1 MRKLFIPLL
10 LCSALEANE
19 KNGFFI
25 EAGFETGLL
34 EGTQTQEKN
43 YTTTQ
48 TTTKTTT
55 NNYNYLPLNSILQRA
70 TNLFKDADIS
80 KLSFSS
86 LSPVR
91 ASLDLSGHLT
101 IENFLPYNLNNVK
114 LSFTDAQGNVID
126 LGVIETLPKQSK
138 IVLSYQQFNETK
150 QVFDNIMEEQKKY
163 YEKEAERRK
172 NKTTS
177 SVSETN
183 REPSFTFPTF
193 EVLSTP
199 HSDPNTQRVFEAL
212 SKINT
217 NLVMKYSDTNNF
229 ESAKDKTEKFTAKT
243 AEEFTNLMLNMIA
256 VLDSQSWGDAILNA
270 PFEFTDNKQSGE
282 CTNKGDSNDNCVYP
296 QKNGL
301 VKSNVDKKYVLDKQ
315 SIVNNFRGKTDLDVS
330 LLNGAGVD
338 GLGSNTTPTNNDDGK
353 NYGQL
358 AVVASALNPQKLFGT
373 DYKTINLA
381 DLRAIL
387 HEFSHTKGYTHNGN
401 MTYQRVPV
409 VGSNGQQE
417 KKDDGAL
424 KDSDGLPYNVCS
436 LYGGQGQPSFPSNYP
451 NSIYHNCADVPAG
464 FLGVTAAVWQQLIN
478 QNALPINFANLNSQT
493 NYNLN
498 ATLNTQDMANS
509 VIGTIQKTL
518 TATSTTTTTSYHHS
532 KSLQR
537 FRSPLLGIN
546 VKIGYQNYFNDF
558 IGLAYYGIIKYNYAK
573 AANQKVQQLSYGGG
587 IDLLLDFITTY
598 SNKNSPTGIQTR
610 RNFSSSFGIFGGLRG
625 LYNSYYALNKVK
637 GSGNL
642 DAATGLNYRY
652 KHSKYSVGI
661 SIPLIQR
668 KASVISS
675 GSDYTNSFVFNEGA
689 SHFKVF
695 FNYGWVF

>member
-1 MRKLFIPLL
+1 MRKLFTSFLL
-10 LCSALEANE
+10 FSALEANE

-34 EGTQTQEKN
+34 EGTQTQEKRH
-43 YTTTQ
+43 
-48 TTTKTTT
+48 TTTKNTYAT
-55 NNYNYLPLNSILQRA
+55 YNYLPTDAVLKRA
-70 TNLFKDADIS
+70 ANLFTNAEAIS
-80 KLSFSS
+80 KLKFSS

-91 ASLDLSGHLT
+91 VLYMYNGQLT
-101 IENFLPYNLNNVK
+101 IENFLPYNLSNVK

-126 LGVIETLPKQSK
+126 LGVIETIPKHSK
-138 IVLSYQQFNETK
+138 IVLPGEA
-150 QVFDNIMEEQKKY
+150 FDSLKVDPYTLFLPKI
-163 YEKEAERRK
+163 EA
-172 NKTTS
+172 TS
-177 SVSETN
+177 TSVS
-183 REPSFTFPTF
+183 
-193 EVLSTP
+193 
-199 HSDPNTQRVFEAL
+199 DANTQRVFETL
-212 SKINT
+212 NKIKT
-217 NLVMKYSDTNNF
+217 DLVVNYRNENKF
-229 ESAKDKTEKFTAKT
+229 KDHENHWEAFTPQT

-270 PFEFTDNKQSGE
+270 PFEFT
-282 CTNKGDSNDNCVYP
+282 NKGGEECDTSKENECVNP
-296 QKNGL
+296 GTNGR
-301 VKSNVDKKYVLDKQ
+301 VNSNVDKKYVLDKQ

-330 LLNGAGVD
+330 LLNGAGVV

-358 AVVASALNPQKLFGT
+358 AVVASALDPKKLFGNNL
-373 DYKTINLA
+373 KTINLE

-387 HEFSHTKGYTHNGN
+387 HEFSHTKGYGHNGN
-401 MTYQRVPV
+401 MTYQRVPT
-409 VGSNGQQE
+409 GQNENG
-417 KKDDGAL
+417 KP

-478 QNALPINFANLNSQT
+478 QNALPINFANLGSQT

-498 ATLNTQDMANS
+498 ASLNTQDMANS
-509 VIGTIQKTL
+509 MLSTIQKTFV
-518 TATSTTTTTSYHHS
+518 TSSVTNHYSS
-532 KSLQR
+532 SASQS
-537 FRSPLLGIN
+537 FRSPILGVN
-546 VKIGYQNYFNDF
+546 AKIGYQNYFNDF
-558 IGLAYYGIIKYNYAK
+558 IGLAYYGIVKYNYSK

-598 SNKNSPTGIQTR
+598 SNKNNPTDIQTR

-625 LYNSYYALNKVK
+625 LYNSYYVLNKVK

-642 DAATGLNYRY
+642 DVATGLNYRY

-668 KASVISS
+668 KASVVSS
-675 GSDYTNSFVFNEGA
+675 NGDYTDSFVFNEGA

>member
-10 LCSALEANE
+10 LFSALEANE

-34 EGTQTQEKN
+34 EGAQTQEKRH
-43 YTTTQ
+43 
-48 TTTKTTT
+48 TTTKNTYAT
-55 NNYNYLPLNSILQRA
+55 YNYLPTDAVLKRA
-70 TNLFKDADIS
+70 ANLFTNAEAIS
-80 KLSFSS
+80 KLKFSS

-91 ASLDLSGHLT
+91 VLYMYNGQLT

-126 LGVIETLPKQSK
+126 LGVIETIPKHSK
-138 IVLSYQQFNETK
+138 IVLPGEA
-150 QVFDNIMEEQKKY
+150 FDSL
-163 YEKEAERRK
+163 KEAFDKIGPYTFFLPKFEA
-172 NKTTS
+172 TS
-177 SVSETN
+177 TSI
-183 REPSFTFPTF
+183 
-193 EVLSTP
+193 
-199 HSDPNTQRVFEAL
+199 SDANTQRVFETL
-212 SKINT
+212 NKIKT
-217 NLVMKYSDTNNF
+217 NLVVNYRNENKF
-229 ESAKDKTEKFTAKT
+229 EGHQNHWEAFTPQT

-270 PFEFTDNKQSGE
+270 PFEFTNSPTDCDNDPSK
-282 CTNKGDSNDNCVYP
+282 CVNP
-296 QKNGL
+296 GTNGL
-301 VKSNVDKKYVLDKQ
+301 VNSQNKSYVLNKQ
-315 SIVNNFRGKTDLDVS
+315 DIVNKFRNKADLDVIVLKDS
-330 LLNGAGVD
+330 GVV
-338 GLGSNTTPTNNDDGK
+338 GLGSDITPSNNDDGK
-353 NYGQL
+353 HYGQL
-358 AVVASALNPQKLFGT
+358 GVVASALDPKKLFGN
-373 DYKTINLA
+373 DLKTINLE
-381 DLRAIL
+381 DLRTIL

-409 VGSNGQQE
+409 TKDGQVEKDSNG
-417 KKDDGAL
+417 KP

-436 LYGGQGQPSFPSNYP
+436 RFNGSGQPAFPSNYP

-478 QNALPINFANLNSQT
+478 QNALPINYANLGSQT

-498 ATLNTQDMANS
+498 ASLNTQDLANS
-509 VIGTIQKTL
+509 MLSTIQKTFV
-518 TATSTTTTTSYHHS
+518 TSSVTNHYSS
-532 KSLQR
+532 SASQS
-537 FRSPLLGIN
+537 FRSPILGVN
-546 VKIGYQNYFNDF
+546 AKIGYQNYFNDF

-573 AANQKVQQLSYGGG
+573 AINQKVQQLSYGGG

-598 SNKNSPTGIQTR
+598 SNKNSPTGVQTK

-625 LYNSYYALNKVK
+625 LYNSYYVLNKVK

-642 DAATGLNYRY
+642 DVATGLNYRY

-668 KASVISS
+668 KASVVSS
-675 GSDYTNSFVFNEGA
+675 GGDYTNSFVFNEGA

>member
-34 EGTQTQEKN
+34 EGAQTQEKRH
-43 YTTTQ
+43 
-48 TTTKTTT
+48 TTTKNTYAT
-55 NNYNYLPLNSILQRA
+55 YNYLPTDAVLKRA
-70 TNLFKDADIS
+70 ANLFTDAKSIS
-80 KLSFSS
+80 QLNFSS
-86 LSPVR
+86 LSPVKV
-91 ASLDLSGHLT
+91 LYIGGKLT
-101 IENFLPYNLNNVK
+101 IENFLPYNLSNVK

-126 LGVIETLPKQSK
+126 LGVIETIPKHSK
-138 IVLSYQQFNETK
+138 IVLPGEA
-150 QVFDNIMEEQKKY
+150 FDSL
-163 YEKEAERRK
+163 KEAFDKIDPYTFFFPKFEA
-172 NKTTS
+172 TS
-177 SVSETN
+177 TSVS
-183 REPSFTFPTF
+183 
-193 EVLSTP
+193 
-199 HSDPNTQRVFEAL
+199 DANTQRVFETL
-212 SKINT
+212 NKIKT
-217 NLVMKYSDTNNF
+217 NLIMKYSNENPSNFNTCPYNNNGNT
-229 ESAKDKTEKFTAKT
+229 KNDCWQPFTPQT

-270 PFEFTDNKQSGE
+270 PFDFTNSSTDCDNDPSKCVNPGINGRVDSKVDQQYVLNKQG
-282 CTNKGDSNDNCVYP
+282 
-296 QKNGL
+296 
-301 VKSNVDKKYVLDKQ
+301 
-315 SIVNNFRGKTDLDVS
+315 IVNNFRKKIEID
-330 LLNGAGVD
+330 
-338 GLGSNTTPTNNDDGK
+338 
-353 NYGQL
+353 
-358 AVVASALNPQKLFGT
+358 AVVLKNSGVVGLANGYGNDGEYGTLGVEAYALDPTKLFGNNL
-373 DYKTINLA
+373 KTINLA
-381 DLRAIL
+381 DLRTIL
-387 HEFSHTKGYTHNGN
+387 HEFSHTKGYGHNGN
-401 MTYQRVPV
+401 MTYQRVPT
-409 VGSNGQQE
+409 GQNENG
-417 KKDDGAL
+417 KP

-436 LYGGQGQPSFPSNYP
+436 LYGGQGQSAFPSNYP

-498 ATLNTQDMANS
+498 ASLNTQDLANS
-509 VIGTIQKTL
+509 MLSTIQKTFV
-518 TATSTTTTTSYHHS
+518 TSSVTNHYFSS
-532 KSLQR
+532 ASQN
-537 FRSPLLGIN
+537 FRSPILGVN
-546 VKIGYQNYFNDF
+546 AKIGYQNYFNDF

-598 SNKNSPTGIQTR
+598 SNKNSPIDIQTR

-642 DAATGLNYRY
+642 DVATGLNYRY

-668 KASVISS
+668 KASIVSS
-675 GSDYTNSFVFNEGA
+675 NGDYTNSFVFNEGA

>member
-10 LCSALEANE
+10 LFSALEANE

-34 EGTQTQEKN
+34 EGAQTQEKRH
-43 YTTTQ
+43 
-48 TTTKTTT
+48 TTTKNTYAT
-55 NNYNYLPLNSILQRA
+55 YNYLPTDSVLKRA
-70 TNLFKDADIS
+70 ANLFTDAKSIS
-80 KLSFSS
+80 QLNFSS
-86 LSPVR
+86 LSPVKV
-91 ASLDLSGHLT
+91 LYIGGKLT
-101 IENFLPYNLNNVK
+101 IENFLPYNLSNVK

-126 LGVIETLPKQSK
+126 LGVIETIPKHSK
-138 IVLSYQQFNETK
+138 IVLPGEA
-150 QVFDNIMEEQKKY
+150 FDSL
-163 YEKEAERRK
+163 KEAFDKIGPYTFFLPKFEA
-172 NKTTS
+172 TS
-177 SVSETN
+177 TSI
-183 REPSFTFPTF
+183 
-193 EVLSTP
+193 
-199 HSDPNTQRVFEAL
+199 SDANTQRVFETL
-212 SKINT
+212 NNIKT
-217 NLVMKYSDTNNF
+217 NLIMKYSNENPSNFNTCPYNNNGNT
-229 ESAKDKTEKFTAKT
+229 KNDCWQNFTPQT

-270 PFEFTDNKQSGE
+270 PFEFTNSSTDCDNDPSKCVNPGVNGRVDSKVDQQYILNKQG
-282 CTNKGDSNDNCVYP
+282 
-296 QKNGL
+296 
-301 VKSNVDKKYVLDKQ
+301 
-315 SIVNNFRGKTDLDVS
+315 IINNFRKKIEID
-330 LLNGAGVD
+330 
-338 GLGSNTTPTNNDDGK
+338 
-353 NYGQL
+353 
-358 AVVASALNPQKLFGT
+358 AVVLKNSGVVGLANGYGNDGEYGTLGVEAYALEPQKLFGN
-373 DYKTINLA
+373 DLKTINLA
-381 DLRAIL
+381 DLRTIL

-401 MTYQRVPV
+401 MTYQRVPT
-409 VGSNGQQE
+409 GQNENG
-417 KKDDGAL
+417 KP

-478 QNALPINFANLNSQT
+478 QNALPINFANLGSQT

-498 ATLNTQDMANS
+498 ASLNMQDLANS
-509 VIGTIQKTL
+509 MLSTIQKTFV
-518 TATSTTTTTSYHHS
+518 TSSVTNHYFSS
-532 KSLQR
+532 ASQN
-537 FRSPLLGIN
+537 FRSPILGVN
-546 VKIGYQNYFNDF
+546 AKIGYQNYFNDF

-573 AANQKVQQLSYGGG
+573 ASNEKVQQLSYGGG

-598 SNKNSPTGIQTR
+598 SNKNNPIDIQTK

-642 DAATGLNYRY
+642 DVATGLNYRY

-668 KASVISS
+668 KASIVSS
-675 GSDYTNSFVFNEGA
+675 NGDYTNSLVFNEGA

>member
-34 EGTQTQEKN
+34 EGAQTQEKRH
-43 YTTTQ
+43 
-48 TTTKTTT
+48 TTTKNTYAT
-55 NNYNYLPLNSILQRA
+55 YNYLPTDAVLKRA
-70 TNLFKDADIS
+70 ANLFTDAKSIS
-80 KLSFSS
+80 QLNFSS
-86 LSPVR
+86 LSPVKV
-91 ASLDLSGHLT
+91 LYIGGKLT
-101 IENFLPYNLNNVK
+101 IENFLPYNLSNVK
-114 LSFTDAQGNVID
+114 LSFTDAQGNIID
-126 LGVIETLPKQSK
+126 LGVIETIPKHSK
-138 IVLSYQQFNETK
+138 IVLPGEA
-150 QVFDNIMEEQKKY
+150 FDSL
-163 YEKEAERRK
+163 KEAFDKIDPYTFFFPKFEA
-172 NKTTS
+172 TS
-177 SVSETN
+177 TSVS
-183 REPSFTFPTF
+183 
-193 EVLSTP
+193 
-199 HSDPNTQRVFEAL
+199 DANTQRVFETL
-212 SKINT
+212 NKIKT
-217 NLVMKYSDTNNF
+217 NLIMKYSNENPSNFNTCPYNNNGNT
-229 ESAKDKTEKFTAKT
+229 KNDCWQPFTPQT

-270 PFEFTDNKQSGE
+270 PFDFTNSSTDCDNDPSKCVNPGINGRVDSKVDQQYVLNKQG
-282 CTNKGDSNDNCVYP
+282 
-296 QKNGL
+296 
-301 VKSNVDKKYVLDKQ
+301 
-315 SIVNNFRGKTDLDVS
+315 IVNNFRKKIEID
-330 LLNGAGVD
+330 
-338 GLGSNTTPTNNDDGK
+338 
-353 NYGQL
+353 
-358 AVVASALNPQKLFGT
+358 AVVLKNSGVVGLANGYGNDGEYGTLGVEAYALDPTKLFSNNL
-373 DYKTINLA
+373 KTINLQ
-381 DLRAIL
+381 DLRTIL

-401 MTYQRVPV
+401 MTYQRVPT
-409 VGSNGQQE
+409 GQNENG
-417 KKDDGAL
+417 KP

-436 LYGGQGQPSFPSNYP
+436 LYGGQGQSAFPSNYP

-478 QNALPINFANLNSQT
+478 QNALPINFANLGSQT

-498 ATLNTQDMANS
+498 ASLNTQDLANS
-509 VIGTIQKTL
+509 MLSTIQKTFV
-518 TATSTTTTTSYHHS
+518 TSSVTNHYFSS
-532 KSLQR
+532 ASQN
-537 FRSPLLGIN
+537 FRSPILGVN
-546 VKIGYQNYFNDF
+546 AKIGYQNYFNDF

-598 SNKNSPTGIQTR
+598 SNKNSPIDIQTR

-642 DAATGLNYRY
+642 DVATGLNYRY

-668 KASVISS
+668 KASIVSS
-675 GSDYTNSFVFNEGA
+675 NGDYTNSFVFNEGA

>member
-10 LCSALEANE
+10 LFSALEANE

-34 EGTQTQEKN
+34 EGTQTQEKRH
-43 YTTTQ
+43 
-48 TTTKTTT
+48 TTTKNTYAT
-55 NNYNYLPLNSILQRA
+55 YNYLPTDTILKRA

-177 SVSETN
+177 SVSETK

-199 HSDPNTQRVFEAL
+199 HSDPNTQRVFETL

-270 PFEFTDNKQSGE
+270 PFEFT
-282 CTNKGDSNDNCVYP
+282 NKGGEECDTSKENECVNP
-296 QKNGL
+296 GTNGL

-358 AVVASALNPQKLFGT
+358 AVVASALNPQKLFGNNL
-373 DYKTINLA
+373 KTINLE

-387 HEFSHTKGYTHNGN
+387 HEFSHTKGYGHNGN
-401 MTYQRVPV
+401 MTYQRVPT
-409 VGSNGQQE
+409 GQNENG
-417 KKDDGAL
+417 KP

-436 LYGGQGQPSFPSNYP
+436 LYGGSNQPAFPSNYP

-478 QNALPINFANLNSQT
+478 QNALPINFANLGSQT

-498 ATLNTQDMANS
+498 ASLNTQDLANS
-509 VIGTIQKTL
+509 MLSTIQKTFV
-518 TATSTTTTTSYHHS
+518 TSSVTNHYFSS
-532 KSLQR
+532 ASQS
-537 FRSPLLGIN
+537 FRSPILGVN
-546 VKIGYQNYFNDF
+546 AKIGYQNYFNDF

-573 AANQKVQQLSYGGG
+573 ASSEKVQQLSYGGG

-598 SNKNSPTGIQTR
+598 SNKNSPIGIQTK

-625 LYNSYYALNKVK
+625 LYNSYYVLNKVK

-642 DAATGLNYRY
+642 DVATGLNYRY

-668 KASVISS
+668 KASVVSS

>member
-1 MRKLFIPLL
+1 MKKLFIPLL
-10 LCSALEANE
+10 LFSALEASE

-34 EGTQTQEKN
+34 EGTQTQEKRH
-43 YTTTQ
+43 
-48 TTTKTTT
+48 TTTKNTYAT
-55 NNYNYLPLNSILQRA
+55 YNYLPTDTILKRA
-70 TNLFKDADIS
+70 ANLFTNAEAIS
-80 KLSFSS
+80 KLKFSS

-91 ASLDLSGHLT
+91 VLYMYNGQLT

-126 LGVIETLPKQSK
+126 LGVIETIPKHSK
-138 IVLSYQQFNETK
+138 IVLPGEA
-150 QVFDNIMEEQKKY
+150 FDSLKIDPYTLFLPKI
-163 YEKEAERRK
+163 EA
-172 NKTTS
+172 TS
-177 SVSETN
+177 TSVS
-183 REPSFTFPTF
+183 
-193 EVLSTP
+193 
-199 HSDPNTQRVFEAL
+199 DANTQRVFETL
-212 SKINT
+212 NKIKT
-217 NLVMKYSDTNNF
+217 NLIMKYSNENPNNF
-229 ESAKDKTEKFTAKT
+229 NTCPYNNNGNTKNDCWQPFTPQT

-270 PFEFTDNKQSGE
+270 PFEFTNKGGGGE
-282 CTNKGDSNDNCVYP
+282 CDTSKENDCVNP
-296 QKNGL
+296 GTNGL
-301 VKSNVDKKYVLDKQ
+301 VNSKVDQKYVLNKQ
-315 SIVNNFRGKTDLDVS
+315 GIVNNFRKKIEIDAVVLKNSGVVGLA
-330 LLNGAGVD
+330 NGYG
-338 GLGSNTTPTNNDDGK
+338 DDGE
-353 NYGQL
+353 YGTL
-358 AVVASALNPQKLFGT
+358 GVVASALDPTKLFGNNL
-373 DYKTINLA
+373 KTINLE
-381 DLRAIL
+381 DLRTIL

-409 VGSNGQQE
+409 TKDGQVEKDNNG
-417 KKDDGAL
+417 KP

-436 LYGGQGQPSFPSNYP
+436 LYGGSNQPAFPSNYP

-478 QNALPINFANLNSQT
+478 QNALPINYANLGSQT

-498 ATLNTQDMANS
+498 ASLNTQDLANS
-509 VIGTIQKTL
+509 MLGTIQKTFV
-518 TATSTTTTTSYHHS
+518 TSSVTNHYSS
-532 KSLQR
+532 SASQS
-537 FRSPLLGIN
+537 FRSPILGVN
-546 VKIGYQNYFNDF
+546 AKIGYQNYFNDF

-573 AANQKVQQLSYGGG
+573 AINQKFQQLSYGGG

-610 RNFSSSFGIFGGLRG
+610 KNFSSSFGIFGGLRG
-625 LYNSYYALNKVK
+625 LYNSYYVLNKVK

-642 DAATGLNYRY
+642 DVATGLNYRY

-668 KASVISS
+668 KASVVSS
-675 GSDYTNSFVFNEGA
+675 GGDYTNSFVFNEGA

>member
-10 LCSALEANE
+10 LFSALEANE

-34 EGTQTQEKN
+34 EGTQTQEKRH
-43 YTTTQ
+43 
-48 TTTKTTT
+48 TTTKNTYAT
-55 NNYNYLPLNSILQRA
+55 YNYLPTDTILKRA
-70 TNLFKDADIS
+70 ANLFTNAEAIS
-80 KLSFSS
+80 KLKFSS

-91 ASLDLSGHLT
+91 VLYMYNGQLT
-101 IENFLPYNLNNVK
+101 IENFLPYNLSNVK
-114 LSFTDAQGNVID
+114 LSFKDAQGNTID
-126 LGVIETLPKQSK
+126 LGVIETIPKHSK
-138 IVLSYQQFNETK
+138 IVLPGEA
-150 QVFDNIMEEQKKY
+150 FDSLKVDPYTLFLPKI
-163 YEKEAERRK
+163 EA
-172 NKTTS
+172 TS
-177 SVSETN
+177 TSI
-183 REPSFTFPTF
+183 
-193 EVLSTP
+193 
-199 HSDPNTQRVFEAL
+199 SDANTQRVFETL
-212 SKINT
+212 NKIKT
-217 NLVMKYSDTNNF
+217 NLVVNYRNENKF
-229 ESAKDKTEKFTAKT
+229 EGHQNHWEAFTPQT

-270 PFEFTDNKQSGE
+270 PFEFT
-282 CTNKGDSNDNCVYP
+282 NKGGEECDTSKENECVNP
-296 QKNGL
+296 GTNGL
-301 VKSNVDKKYVLDKQ
+301 VNSQNKSYVLNKQ
-315 SIVNNFRGKTDLDVS
+315 DIVNKFRNKADLDVVILKDS
-330 LLNGAGVD
+330 GVV
-338 GLGSNTTPTNNDDGK
+338 GLGSDITPSNNDDGK
-353 NYGQL
+353 HYGQL
-358 AVVASALNPQKLFGT
+358 GVVASALDPKKLFGN
-373 DYKTINLA
+373 DLKTIKLE
-381 DLRAIL
+381 DLRTIL

-401 MTYQRVPV
+401 MTYQRVPT
-409 VGSNGQQE
+409 GQNENG
-417 KKDDGAL
+417 KP

-436 LYGGQGQPSFPSNYP
+436 LYGGQGQSAFPSNYP

-498 ATLNTQDMANS
+498 ASLNTQDLANS
-509 VIGTIQKTL
+509 MLSTIQKTFV
-518 TATSTTTTTSYHHS
+518 TSSVTNHYSSSTSQS
-532 KSLQR
+532 
-537 FRSPLLGIN
+537 FRSPILGVN
-546 VKIGYQNYFNDF
+546 AKIGYQNYFNDF

-598 SNKNSPTGIQTR
+598 SNKNNPTGIQTK

-625 LYNSYYALNKVK
+625 LYNSYYVLNKVK

-642 DAATGLNYRY
+642 DVATGLNYRY

-668 KASVISS
+668 KASVVSS